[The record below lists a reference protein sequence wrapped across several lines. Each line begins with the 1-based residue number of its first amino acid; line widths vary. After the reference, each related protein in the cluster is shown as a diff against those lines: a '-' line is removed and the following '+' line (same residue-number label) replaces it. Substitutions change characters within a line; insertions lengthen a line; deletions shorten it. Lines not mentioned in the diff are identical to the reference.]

1 MIRIRVAD
9 EGAVGRITLARPE
22 KRNALDETTANELY
36 AAIKRFDAATAIR
49 VIVLDADGDDFCAG
63 ADLAALERML
73 GATREA
79 HKADAH
85 ALGRVFVALRRA
97 MKPTVA
103 AVQGSALAGGAG
115 LANACDLVL
124 AHEGATFGY
133 PEVRIGFVPAMVMTM
148 LRRSV
153 GEKRAA
159 ELVLTGRVIDA
170 VEAERIGLVSRV
182 FAASAFRDGVG
193 EVVNGLAR
201 SPEMA
206 LALTKRLLYHLD
218 DLDFAGGIAAGVTT
232 NVEARSTDDFRR
244 GVQRFLRREQ

>member
-1 MIRIRVAD
+1 MPESTPERRMKNYLRFCAFVFFATASPLAAQNAEFRALQSHFERMIDA
-9 EGAVGRITLARPE
+9 
-22 KRNALDETTANELY
+22 
-36 AAIKRFDAATAIR
+36 RFDNLFSGIGSAAQWEPRRERTK
-49 VIVLDADGDDFCAG
+49 
-63 ADLAALERML
+63 AALERML

-124 AHEGATFGY
+124 AHEGASFGY

-159 ELVLTGRVIDA
+159 ELVLTGPATYIA
-170 VEAERIGLVSRV
+170 TVEV
-182 FAASAFRDGVG
+182 
-193 EVVNGLAR
+193 
-201 SPEMA
+201 P
-206 LALTKRLLYHLD
+206 T
-218 DLDFAGGIAAGVTT
+218 
-232 NVEARSTDDFRR
+232 
-244 GVQRFLRREQ
+244 

>member
-1 MIRIRVAD
+1 MRVRAAE
-9 EGAVGRITLARPE
+9 EGAIGRITLARPE
-22 KRNALDETTANELY
+22 KRNALDEATANELY
-36 AAIKRFDAATAIR
+36 AAIKRFDSATAVR
-49 VIVLDADGDDFCAG
+49 VIVIDADGEDFCAG

-73 GATREA
+73 GAGRDV

-103 AVQGSALAGGAG
+103 AVQGNALAGGAG

-124 AHEGATFGY
+124 AHESARFGY

-159 ELVLTGRVIDA
+159 DLVLTGRTFDA
-170 VEAERIGLVSRV
+170 AEAERIGLVSRV
-182 FAASAFRDGVG
+182 FAADAFRAGVSDT
-193 EVVNGLAR
+193 VNGLAR

-244 GVQRFLRREQ
+244 GVQHFLRRES